1 MLGEIKCQQN
11 ATLTQQAWDVD
22 CSEAGKR
29 HRTRLRVKLGLLSST
44 GTYNRPIC
52 QAWDV
57 DCSAGV
63 QRQTTRLHVNF
74 GLLIIVQKDK
84 DIQQGYMSSLGC

>member
-44 GTYNRPIC
+44 GTC
-52 QAWDV
+52 KLGMLTV
-57 DCSAGV
+57 V
-63 QRQTTRLHVNF
+63 QEYR
-74 GLLIIVQKDK
+74 DK
-84 DIQQGYMSSLGC
+84 QQDYM